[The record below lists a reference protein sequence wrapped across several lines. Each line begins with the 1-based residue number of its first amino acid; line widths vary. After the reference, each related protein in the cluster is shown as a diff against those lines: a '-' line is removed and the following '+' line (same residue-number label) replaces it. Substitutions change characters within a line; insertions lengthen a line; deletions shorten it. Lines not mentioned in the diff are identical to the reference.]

1 MSKVSGGGF
10 GRTLAPFEVRSYRF
24 QWPADLLTSWA
35 FEMETIIL
43 GWFVLVKTDSVFLLT
58 VFASLQYI
66 GALIAPMFGVAGDRV
81 GRRAM
86 MCGMRAIYAV
96 LAGALMTLGLLDI
109 LNAYHVF
116 AIASLMGVIRPSDLV
131 MRNSLIGDTMPSGH
145 LMPAIGLGRT
155 TQDSARIAGA
165 LAGAGLFSAFGIGTA
180 YIFVVVF
187 YAASLALTFGVSG
200 VRPADIAP
208 ADLAGEDSQPA
219 PPKVSPWRDLKDGL
233 IYVWRTPPVRAVM
246 WIAFQ
251 VNLTAYPILLGLMPY
266 VAREI
271 YHVDENGLGVL
282 VASYASGALIGSLAM
297 AWTGGSRR
305 PSVFMLVFI
314 FAWYALLVVF
324 AQMTTLQSGAIV
336 LVLVGMTQT
345 TAMISMAVTLLRTV
359 NDRLRGRVMGVR
371 SLAIYSLPWGLM
383 ASGFLVEQYGYTPT
397 VVIYCAIGVVFTA
410 FIGFKYRDVLWR

>member
-1 MSKVSGGGF
+1 MSGDPAVTSASA
-10 GRTLAPFEVRSYRF
+10 LAPFEVRSYRF

-131 MRNSLIGDTMPSGH
+131 MRNSLIGDTMPPGH

-187 YAASLALTFGVSG
+187 YAASLVLTFGVSG

-208 ADLAGEDSQPA
+208 ADLAGDDAQPA

-359 NDRLRGRVMGVR
+359 NDQLRGRVMGVR

-383 ASGFLVEQYGYTPT
+383 ASGILVEQYGYTPT

>member
-1 MSKVSGGGF
+1 
-10 GRTLAPFEVRSYRF
+10 
-24 QWPADLLTSWA
+24 
-35 FEMETIIL
+35 
-43 GWFVLVKTDSVFLLT
+43 VFLLT

-81 GRRAM
+81 GRRVM
-86 MCGMRAIYAV
+86 MCGMRAIYMV
-96 LAGALMTLGLLDI
+96 LAGVLMTLGLLDI

-131 MRNSLIGDTMPSGH
+131 MRNSLIGDTMPPGH

-165 LAGAGLFSAFGIGTA
+165 LAGAGLFSAFGIGAA

-200 VRPADIAP
+200 VRPADIERDDA
-208 ADLAGEDSQPA
+208 QPA
-219 PPKVSPWRDLKDGL
+219 SPKVSPWRDLKDGL
-233 IYVWRTPPVRAVM
+233 LYVWRTPPVRAVM

-282 VASYASGALIGSLAM
+282 VASYASGALIGSLTM
-297 AWTGGSRR
+297 AWTGGSHR
-305 PSVFMLVFI
+305 PSVFMLI
-314 FAWYALLVVF
+314 FTFGWYALLVVF
-324 AQMTTLQSGAIV
+324 AYMTTLQSGALV

-359 NDRLRGRVMGVR
+359 NDQLRGRVMGVR

-383 ASGFLVEQYGYTPT
+383 AAGFLVEQYGYTPT
-397 VVIYCAIGVVFTA
+397 VVIYCVIGVVFTA